1 MNESVITTVAILFL
15 LVIVGGIFLII
26 AKRVLRLALKF
37 AFAMAL
43 VFMLV
48 AGGAVGW
55 WQGWFS
61 SSSSSARR
69 PAVQTNQRSNTNRRP
84 SSR

>member
-1 MNESVITTVAILFL
+1 MNESVFTTVAILFL

-37 AFAMAL
+37 AFAIAL
-43 VFMLV
+43 ILV
-48 AGGAVGW
+48 LMVGAGIGW

-69 PAVQTNQRSNTNRRP
+69 PSVPGNQRSNTNRRP

>member
-1 MNESVITTVAILFL
+1 MNDSVFTSVAIVFL

-26 AKRVLRLALKF
+26 AKRLMRLALKF

-43 VFMLV
+43 ILMLMV
-48 AGGAVGW
+48 GAGIGW

-84 SSR
+84 APR